1 MARAMKK
8 AIAKAEEAGEE
19 VEEELK
25 ESTQISEELQ
35 AWYDDFSAKETE
47 QVQRIADEMM
57 NDPKEGEIVVPQE
70 EMEKILEEVIDKEG
84 LENNEVAQEYF
95 DSIWE

>member
-1 MARAMKK
+1 
-8 AIAKAEEAGEE
+8 
-19 VEEELK
+19 
-25 ESTQISEELQ
+25 
-35 AWYDDFSAKETE
+35 
-47 QVQRIADEMM
+47 M
-57 NDPKEGEIVVPQE
+57 NDPREGEIVVPQE